1 VIFNT
6 AETVILTGTE
16 DGQGFKPSVIA
27 PFSRVELHSD
37 AVYMEGQIVA
47 NTFATTGSNPSALYI
62 QGKSFHGNFT
72 CDPDAVLPEV
82 AQEVAAAR
90 SEHIKYKAPEVCKAT
105 GKGDPHMVTFDG
117 IKYDVHAK
125 GEVILVKSLN
135 STFEI
140 QGRMENSGNKR
151 RATGPAVTSGVVI
164 KEDETKNLPTIEVSA
179 ARSAESE
186 NAVLVN
192 NCPVLL
198 FVDGVSK
205 SLTDGTGTEK
215 ATVDVLFNRRIE
227 IEYPETNLML
237 KIGVKINVA
246 GDCVFN
252 IDYILADC
260 RREEHLVG
268 LLGTPNGEFIDDWMT
283 RNGTVLNIP
292 NNTYDRYLGTAYNYT
307 VENWCISEES
317 ESNFNY
323 ESGTDFDYFEKCD
336 LP

>member
-6 AETVILTGTE
+6 TETVILNRTE

-47 NTFATTGSNPSALYI
+47 HTFATTGSNPSALYI
-62 QGKSFHGNFT
+62 QGKSFVGNFT
-72 CDPDAVLPEV
+72 CDPNAVLPDV
-82 AQEVAAAR
+82 AQEVAQAR
-90 SEHIKYKAPEVCKAT
+90 SAHIKYTAPEVCRAT

-140 QGRMENSGNKR
+140 QARMEVTGNKGP
-151 RATGPAVTSGVVI
+151 TGPAVTSGVVI
-164 KEDETKNLPTIEVSA
+164 KEDETKNLPTIQVSA

-186 NAVLVN
+186 NVVLVN
-192 NCPVLL
+192 SCPVQL

-237 KIGVKINVA
+237 KIGVKINKV

-252 IDYILADC
+252 VDYILADC

-268 LLGTPNGEFIDDWMT
+268 LLGTPNGEYIDDWMT

-292 NNTYDRYLGTAYNYT
+292 NNTKGRYLSPAYNYT
-307 VENWCISEES
+307 VENWCILEES

-323 ESGTDFDYFEKCD
+323 ESGTDFDYFENCN